1 MGDVS
6 NRQSGKGGVG
16 PSAGRGF
23 CARAPNVAV
32 VGEGQE
38 LAARDHRSAWSSLRA
53 KAAPLLRINSRPLLA
68 DGDAKGPHLAGRG
81 STLGQNGRD
90 VVQPCSERRPT
101 ALQCSLSTP
110 AGTASTAGTTALPP
124 RGRTQPPAAA
134 PARPRVVPL
143 SAGQSRL
150 PPRPSAGGKY
160 ACMVQRR
167 WRRRRRRSVS
177 LPQPIR
183 TCEYVLV
190 LGKTRT

>member
-6 NRQSGKGGVG
+6 NRQSGNGGVG

-38 LAARDHRSAWSSLRA
+38 LAARDRSAWSSLRA

-90 VVQPCSERRPT
+90 VVLAARGGPLHCSAAFPLRPG
-101 ALQCSLSTP
+101 L
-110 AGTASTAGTTALPP
+110 LPRLVRWHCHLAP
-124 RGRTQPPAAA
+124 RGRTQPAAA
-134 PARPRVVPL
+134 PARPWVVPL

-150 PPRPSAGGKY
+150 PPRP
-160 ACMVQRR
+160 
-167 WRRRRRRSVS
+167 RRRPRAPLHRRAQS
-177 LPQPIR
+177 
-183 TCEYVLV
+183 
-190 LGKTRT
+190 TRTWCSAAGDGEGGGACLCHSQ